1 MAVGC
6 ECTAGL
12 SNTGRP
18 GCVSIFSVT
27 SSMILVPLVAND
39 GTKNGIDLNAA
50 LPVWSDL
57 INEADPS
64 KRWFPLPSFE
74 NVELPKA
81 DSQFEEANSGRMAFL
96 RQGKRSFSGEL
107 WAEDSTPTFLGKL
120 VKSRCVD
127 FGIYIVDVNGNLI
140 GSEVDGYLYPIPVD
154 NPSWDPRFMFAT
166 DSTIQ
171 KIMLGFDFDRLFDE
185 STMYMITPDEAGI
198 DFTTLSGLIDVL
210 FSNVNG
216 IVASVSFDAKLA
228 YGTAL
233 NKLPFTG
240 AVAADFT
247 ITNVTTGLPIG
258 ILSVDESP
266 AGSGSYLITY
276 AVVDQPAV
284 NDVVKVEI
292 SKTGYDGE
300 TTVTTV

>member
-1 MAVGC
+1 MIGC
-6 ECTAGL
+6 DCNAGL

-18 GCVSIFSVT
+18 ACVPIQSVT
-27 SSMILVPLVAND
+27 SALIVVPLTAND

-50 LPVWSDL
+50 LPTWSDL
-57 INEADPS
+57 INEADAS
-64 KRWFPLPSFE
+64 KRWFPLPAFE

-107 WAEDSTPTFLGKL
+107 WSEDSTPTFLGKL
-120 VKSRCVD
+120 TKSRCVD

-166 DSTIQ
+166 DSTVQ

-185 STMYMITPDEAGI
+185 STMYMITPDEAGQNFN
-198 DFTTLSGLIDVL
+198 DLEGLIDVL
-210 FSNVNG
+210 FTNTSAAG
-216 IVASVSFDAKLA
+216 TFDSVTFDAKLH

-233 NKLPFTG
+233 NKILYTG
-240 AVAADFT
+240 A
-247 ITNVTTGLPIG
+247 TNVADWELYINGLLTP
-258 ILSVDESP
+258 LSGSPVESP
-266 AGSGSYLITY
+266 DGTYTLSFAAQSSG
-276 AVVDQPAV
+276 
-284 NDVVKVEI
+284 DVALVKVAR
-292 SKTGYDGE
+292 TGYIGE
-300 TTVTTV
+300 VSITL